1 MIFHENSIKIHHKAG
16 GYGISFCALDALKM
30 IDAQHL
36 PEGIKIASTDSWR
49 ASRQDCEFIDKE
61 VVGRRR
67 GCRMMMMMGIGDDD

>member
-1 MIFHENSIKIHHKAG
+1 MPQFPEMIFHENSIKIHHKAG

-61 VVGRRR
+61 VVG
-67 GCRMMMMMGIGDDD
+67 IGGGGVGG